1 MKGITKL
8 DEAYYSGYFDGEGMV
23 RIQNVSVMVQIH
35 TCYPYIVRDIA
46 RQFGGNIQKKPIKAS
61 PNWRPSYQ
69 WRTYGKE
76 ALRFLGC
83 IYPFSREKKRQIK
96 LALKFYK
103 AGKLRREA
111 IRNKITTLKREV
123 YK

>member
-1 MKGITKL
+1 MKGYTKL

-23 RIQNVSVMVQIH
+23 RIERFSVMAQIH
-35 TCYPYIVRDIA
+35 SCYPYIVRDIA
-46 RQFGGNIQKKPIKAS
+46 RQFGGKITKKAIKS
-61 PNWRPSYQ
+61 NPKWRPSYQ
-69 WRTYGKE
+69 WRSYGKE
-76 ALRFLGC
+76 ALGFLEC

-103 AGKLRREA
+103 SGKLRREA
-111 IRNKITTLKREV
+111 IRHKITNLKREV

>member
-1 MKGITKL
+1 MKGYSKL

-23 RIQNVSVMVQIH
+23 RIQHESVMAQIH

-46 RQFGGNIQKKPIKAS
+46 RQFGGRIQKKTIQAN

-69 WRTYGKE
+69 WRAYGKK
-76 ALRFLGC
+76 ALRFLEC
-83 IYPFSREKKRQIK
+83 VYPFSREKKRQIK
-96 LALKFYK
+96 LALNFYK

-111 IRNKITTLKREV
+111 IRHKITTLKREV
-123 YK
+123 YR